1 MKNSR
6 RSPSRPKSE
15 RGAVALEFGLILPI
29 LLMLVMGIIE
39 FGRAYNTVI
48 SLNGAAREGARVL
61 ALCGTSSPCNGVVEA
76 VENSAALDLADNA
89 VTEEPC
95 ANAGEPASVL
105 VDKDFDSLI
114 PYLPFSITLT
124 GKGTMRCGL

>member
-1 MKNSR
+1 MDDVKMPPN
-6 RSPSRPKSE
+6 PKRCE
-15 RGAVALEFGLILPI
+15 KGAVALEFALILPT
-29 LLMLVMGIIE
+29 LLILVMGIIE

-61 ALCGTSSPCNGVVEA
+61 ALCGTSSPCEGVVEA
-76 VENSAALDLADNA
+76 VENSAVLDLADDA
-89 VTEEPC
+89 VSEEPC
-95 ANAGEPASVL
+95 ASAGDPASVL